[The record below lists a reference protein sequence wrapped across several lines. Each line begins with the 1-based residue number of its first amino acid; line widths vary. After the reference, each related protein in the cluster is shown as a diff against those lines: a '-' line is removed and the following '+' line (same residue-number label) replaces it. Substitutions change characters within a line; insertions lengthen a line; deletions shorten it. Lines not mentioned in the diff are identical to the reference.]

1 MAVLQTTTATAASN
15 LPGGRTM
22 SQRTGSPTDVRPDTG
37 VPEPAAGAVAPRW
50 FAGLFALAVV
60 AHIVGNPPAAPD
72 ALGVTSLALAVGAAG
87 VVARPSSRRWW
98 AATAGLQLA
107 TVWLEAPVLGN
118 HWLLMGCFSLAVL
131 LALTRAHPWPWLATA
146 VGWSFVAF
154 YAFAAFAKLN
164 TDFLDPSASCA
175 VFYADQGLASW
186 GLPTLPRGSAVAVLP
201 IVTAL
206 AVELAVPVL
215 LAVRRTR
222 KVGVALAAVF
232 HYVISLDLAQH
243 FFDFTAVI
251 FVGLAVLAA
260 PEVTRPIGEW
270 IDRRSRAVRLLAAVW
285 TVLLVAA
292 VLPPSLP
299 LQVLGRLVFFA
310 TWAPLGAAITWW
322 AVRAARRPA
331 ATGLG
336 RLDAVAAA
344 LVALVVL
351 NGLTPYIG
359 LKTAFGWNMYANL
372 ATSGGRSNHLL
383 IPDVPPVVDAEYVVV
398 TAASDKALG
407 AYVGSG
413 WAVPERNLRDYL
425 ATHPQATVTF
435 ERADGTVVSGSGRQL
450 GRALP
455 AVVRRMAPL
464 RSVDLSDPAR
474 CQALWLPAL

>member
-1 MAVLQTTTATAASN
+1 
-15 LPGGRTM
+15 M
-22 SQRTGSPTDVRPDTG
+22 SQRTESPTDARADAG
-37 VPEPAAGAVAPRW
+37 VPERAVDAVAPRW

-72 ALGVTSLALAVGAAG
+72 ALGVTSLALAVAVAA

-98 AATAGLQLA
+98 AAAAGLQLA

-131 LALTRAHPWPWLATA
+131 LALTRAQPWPWLASV
-146 VGWSFVAF
+146 VGWSFIAF

-164 TDFLDPSASCA
+164 TSFLEPSVSCA

-186 GLPTLPRGSAVAVLP
+186 GLPTLPRGSGVAVLP
-201 IVTAL
+201 IATAL
-206 AVELAVPVL
+206 VVELSVPVL
-215 LAVRRTR
+215 LVVRRAR
-222 KVGVALAAVF
+222 SIGVTLAAVF

-260 PEVTRPIGEW
+260 PEATRPIGDW
-270 IDRRSRAVRLLAAVW
+270 IDRRPRAVRLLAAVW
-285 TVLLVAA
+285 AVLILAA
-292 VLPPSLP
+292 VLPPSPP
-299 LQVLGRLVFFA
+299 LQVLGSLVFFA
-310 TWAPLGAAITWW
+310 SWAPLGAAIVWW
-322 AVRAARRPA
+322 AVRATRRPA
-331 ATGLG
+331 ATHLG
-336 RLDAVAAA
+336 RFDVAAA
-344 LVALVVL
+344 VLVALVVL
-351 NGLTPYIG
+351 NGVTPYIG

-372 ATSGGRSNHLL
+372 VTSGGRSNHLL
-383 IPDVPPVVDAEYVVV
+383 VPGVAPAVDAEYVVV
-398 TAASDKALG
+398 TAASEEALR

-413 WAVPERNLRDYL
+413 WAVPERNLRDHL
-425 ATHPQATVTF
+425 AAHPRATVTF
-435 ERADGTVVSGSGRQL
+435 ERADGTVVSGTGRQL

-455 AVVRRMAPL
+455 LVVRRLAPL